1 MKNGFNS
8 SFVEIQTLEGEKFLR
23 DLKPGDLVLTRD
35 KTFDRIVSIEQR
47 LAHSTEEVYNLY
59 YHTDKEGVVDRISG
73 EHVMANGIRVKNLR
87 VSDRINHISGKT
99 AIIDRIE
106 KMDTINRFFYS
117 IKLEKGSSY
126 CVNNIFVKSI

>member
-1 MKNGFNS
+1 
-8 SFVEIQTLEGEKFLR
+8 
-23 DLKPGDLVLTRD
+23 
-35 KTFDRIVSIEQR
+35 
-47 LAHSTEEVYNLY
+47 
-59 YHTDKEGVVDRISG
+59 
-73 EHVMANGIRVKNLR
+73 MANGIRVKNLR